1 MDEKNIKELKERILE
16 ESAVNVGFSYNV
28 MAEIVKLEPMY
39 LMDIMAA
46 AGEHLTFRANQG
58 DFAFFANM
66 FVTEAVAAMDY
77 EDFSKIAK
85 YFFGYRMTEE
95 EILAEPIEISRANYQ
110 EFQEKAKELHE
121 LKYYVPDLQERISKH
136 TYSLKKN
143 ENEAVAYDPINK
155 HIAVIEPNDFIDPH
169 LDLEPL
175 LISDYESRKSNEE
188 VLIDYLIE
196 YQPEL
201 FEKAVEGKYDESEM
215 SYKDYWLELIEEDKT
230 KALESINN
238 VLEPLDKEVYS
249 YIGYGYCQGDVWEL
263 FYLKDKQEDT
273 KNIDD
278 YLEHTVTAYFRG
290 SLVDIAIYDEN
301 DEYVESIYCDHE
313 LLWNEKA
320 AEKYINEELYEGT
333 ASFVDIKTAYLIES
347 SDIEIRKEDIEE
359 ILRMTME
366 ERESYLSEGK
376 EKHI

>member
-95 EILAEPIEISRANYQ
+95 EILAEPIEITRANYQ

-366 ERESYLSEGK
+366 KRESYLFEGK

>member
-95 EILAEPIEISRANYQ
+95 EILAEPIEITRANYQ

-155 HIAVIEPNDFIDPH
+155 HIAVIEPNDFIDTH

-366 ERESYLSEGK
+366 ERESYLFEGK

>member
-16 ESAVNVGFSYNV
+16 ESAVNVGFSYKV

-95 EILAEPIEISRANYQ
+95 EILAEPIEITRANYQ

-143 ENEAVAYDPINK
+143 ENEAVAYVPINK
-155 HIAVIEPNDFIDPH
+155 HIAVIEPNDFIDTH

>member
-95 EILAEPIEISRANYQ
+95 EILAEPIEITRANYQ

>member
-95 EILAEPIEISRANYQ
+95 EILAEPIEITRANYQ

-121 LKYYVPDLQERISKH
+121 LKYYVLGLQERISKH
-136 TYSLKKN
+136 TYSIKKN

-155 HIAVIEPNDFIDPH
+155 HIAVIEPNDFFEPH

-196 YQPEL
+196 YQPKL

-290 SLVDIAIYDEN
+290 SLVDVSIYDEN
-301 DEYVESIYCDHE
+301 DEYVESFYCDHE

-347 SDIEIRKEDIEE
+347 SDIEITKEDIEE
-359 ILRMTME
+359 ILRMTIE